1 MRIYYAALEGFEPS
15 RAIARGR
22 RGTALSAL
30 AWSLLL
36 WALRREGLE
45 TLPETGLDAR
55 GRPCFPGRE
64 DIRFSLSHTEGWALC
79 ALGRAPLGA
88 DVQLISPRG
97 EAFAARLMSGRE
109 REDFTLHELWCL
121 RESVYKLAGEG
132 DLRAMRFCRRGGVIV
147 PPLEGVACRLYG
159 EVPGCAAAAA
169 AMGPERLPDALERAE
184 TRELMTNI

>member
-1 MRIYYAALEGFEPS
+1 MRLYFAEIPDGFAGRFRAPGRSRGAMSAA
-15 RAIARGR
+15 
-22 RGTALSAL
+22 

-36 WALRREGLE
+36 AALGRERGIKALPEIALRGGKPYFPGLE
-45 TLPETGLDAR
+45 EA
-55 GRPCFPGRE
+55 
-64 DIRFSLSHTEGWALC
+64 RFSLSHTRGAVLC
-79 ALGRAPLGA
+79 ALSERECGCDA
-88 DVQLISPRG
+88 QLISPRDL
-97 EAFAARLMSGRE
+97 AFAERLADARE

>member
-1 MRIYYAALEGFEPS
+1 MRLYFAEIPGGFAGRFRAPGRSRGAMSAA
-15 RAIARGR
+15 
-22 RGTALSAL
+22 

-36 WALRREGLE
+36 AALGRERGIKALPEIALRGGKPYFPGLE
-45 TLPETGLDAR
+45 EA
-55 GRPCFPGRE
+55 
-64 DIRFSLSHTEGWALC
+64 RFSLSHTRGAVLC
-79 ALGRAPLGA
+79 ALSERECGCDA
-88 DVQLISPRG
+88 QLISPRDL
-97 EAFAARLMSGRE
+97 AFAERLADARE

-132 DLRAMRFCRRGGVIV
+132 DLRSMRFCRRGGVIV

>member
-1 MRIYYAALEGFEPS
+1 M
-15 RAIARGR
+15 
-22 RGTALSAL
+22 

-88 DVQLISPRG
+88 DVQLISPRD
-97 EAFAARLMSGRE
+97 EAFAARLMSGASARIS
-109 REDFTLHELWCL
+109 RCTSSGACARASTSSRGRGISAPCAF
-121 RESVYKLAGEG
+121 AG
-132 DLRAMRFCRRGGVIV
+132 
-147 PPLEGVACRLYG
+147 
-159 EVPGCAAAAA
+159 AAA
-169 AMGPERLPDALERAE
+169 
-184 TRELMTNI
+184 

>member
-45 TLPETGLDAR
+45 ALPETGLDAR

-88 DVQLISPRG
+88 DVQLISPRD

-121 RESVYKLAGEG
+121 REAAFKLTGSG
-132 DLRAMRFCRRGGVIV
+132 SLRDTRFRRESGVIV
-147 PPLEGVACRLYG
+147 SPFAGVEYRLYPG
-159 EVPGCAAAAA
+159 IPGCAAAAA
-169 AMGPERLPDALERAE
+169 AYAPADFPPGPERVD
-184 TRELMTNI
+184 TRELQRA